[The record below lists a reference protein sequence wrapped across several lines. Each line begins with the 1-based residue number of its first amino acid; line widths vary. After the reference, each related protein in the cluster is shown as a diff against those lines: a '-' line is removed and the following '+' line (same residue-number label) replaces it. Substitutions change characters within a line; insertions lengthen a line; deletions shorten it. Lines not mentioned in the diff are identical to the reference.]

1 VIALLVN
8 PSNASTERIMG
19 DVQAAARAKGVQLHI
34 LKASSESGIDGLS
47 PPLSNC
53 KPERSLSVPIHF
65 S

>member
-1 VIALLVN
+1 
-8 PSNASTERIMG
+8 MG

-53 KPERSLSVPIHF
+53 KPERSLSVPIDF
-65 S
+65 F